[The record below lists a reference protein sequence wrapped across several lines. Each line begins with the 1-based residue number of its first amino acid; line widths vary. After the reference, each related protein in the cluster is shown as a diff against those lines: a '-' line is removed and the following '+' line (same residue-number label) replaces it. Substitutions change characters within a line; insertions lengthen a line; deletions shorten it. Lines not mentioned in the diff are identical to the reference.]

1 MTSFLARF
9 EGGGGVGTVLGRVSS
24 LGQGVSSSLSKLLPR
39 PPPSRRLQPA
49 AAAAGPAHAQP
60 TAAMQV
66 SSFQSLIDLMAM
78 LVLEILYDL
87 KRLQA

>member
-9 EGGGGVGTVLGRVSS
+9 EGGGAGTVLGRVSS

-39 PPPSRRLQPA
+39 PSPSRRPQPA
-49 AAAAGPAHAQP
+49 AAAAGAASSRP

-66 SSFQSLIDLMAM
+66 SI
-78 LVLEILYDL
+78 
-87 KRLQA
+87 

>member
-9 EGGGGVGTVLGRVSS
+9 EGGGVGTVLGRVSS

-39 PPPSRRLQPA
+39 PSPSRRPQPA
-49 AAAAGPAHAQP
+49 AAAAAGAASSQS

-66 SSFQSLIDLMAM
+66 SMCQSL
-78 LVLEILYDL
+78 
-87 KRLQA
+87 KRRDGRAGAGGTV